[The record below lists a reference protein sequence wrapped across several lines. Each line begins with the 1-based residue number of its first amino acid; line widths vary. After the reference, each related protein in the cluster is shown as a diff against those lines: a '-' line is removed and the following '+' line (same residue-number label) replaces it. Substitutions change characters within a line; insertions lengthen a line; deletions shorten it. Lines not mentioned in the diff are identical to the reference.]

1 MLGFTERPRAE
12 IYVGNVLVLLRAA
25 VGTKNAH
32 VSAVNMH
39 RITHNNI
46 RAGGPLA
53 GFEVCHTLVRAP
65 TLGGF

>member
-12 IYVGNVLVLLRAA
+12 IYVGNVLVPLRAG

-39 RITHNNI
+39 RITHNI
-46 RAGGPLA
+46 RAGGL
-53 GFEVCHTLVRAP
+53 
-65 TLGGF
+65 